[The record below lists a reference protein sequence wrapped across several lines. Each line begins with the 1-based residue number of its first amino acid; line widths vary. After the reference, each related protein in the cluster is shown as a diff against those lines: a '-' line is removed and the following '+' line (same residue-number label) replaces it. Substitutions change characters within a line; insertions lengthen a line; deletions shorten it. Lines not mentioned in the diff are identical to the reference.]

1 MNIPTVNQLFDAGV
15 HFGHQLKR
23 WHPSMAKYIYTAK
36 KGIHI
41 INLEKTQSSLKEA
54 SDFLYDISKEGGQVI
69 FVGTKKQSKE
79 IIKNEA
85 QRSGSFYVTER
96 WLGGTMTNLQ
106 VIKASIKK
114 LVNFKKDKESG
125 ELDKYTKKE
134 RLLIDREIAKL
145 EKKVGGLVGLSN
157 TPQALF
163 VVDPKRE
170 KTAIKEAK
178 NLGIKVV
185 ALIDTNS
192 DVRDIDFPIP
202 GNDDAIK
209 SVALIV
215 KTIADSIS
223 EGYKAY
229 SEELKNQP
237 EDKGILSTNK
247 NTKSDNKEGVVAK
260 EKSKT
265 ATKDSKASKTST
277 KVEKKEVKKEV
288 KEESKKSE
296 KPSTKTL
303 ESAKIE
309 KDSTKEAKKSLKDTS
324 KASSKESKDKKVTK
338 VENKSTKK

>member
-277 KVEKKEVKKEV
+277 KVEKKEVKDD
-288 KEESKKSE
+288 SKKSE
-296 KPSTKTL
+296 KSSTKTL